1 MNRGRKRSA
10 CSGSN
15 AQELILE
22 GGVRAVHA
30 GRSSDRMKNQEGA
43 GSVSGNFCQLF
54 NGLS

>member
-10 CSGSN
+10 CSDSS

-30 GRSSDRMKNQEGA
+30 GRSSDRLKNREGA
-43 GSVSGNFCQLF
+43 GSVSGNFCQLLT
-54 NGLS
+54 G